1 MFGYQ
6 SVSKQ
11 KNLTHPGKGSPKK
24 LKTGNFL
31 KTLIAL
37 TVLFYSAFGPRAYA
51 NAKNDGQF
59 GLDVQYKNFHSRP
72 EAPFVQLRGASA
84 AVSTPAPPAVY
95 GPTISETL
103 PPEGQSGAERPLSG
117 EGQEQARLKRRK
129 IKTLVAME
137 IAYQVLG
144 MLDAAQTISCVSK
157 PTCSEGNPLLG
168 KKPSVSA
175 ILGFKLAT
183 GIIHYGAF
191 RRYMKHENYK
201 SAMTFELVSISVQGL
216 ICGLNF
222 RYTF

>member
-1 MFGYQ
+1 MFVYQ

-11 KNLTHPGKGSPKK
+11 KNLINPSKESPKN
-24 LKTGNFL
+24 LTPGNFL

-37 TVLFYSAFGPRAYA
+37 IALCASTFGTTAYA
-51 NAKNDGQF
+51 SAQNDGQF
-59 GLDVQYKNFHSRP
+59 GHNPQYKNFHSSS
-72 EAPFVQLRGASA
+72 EMPFDQLQSAFA
-84 AVSTPAPPAVY
+84 AVSIPAPPPVY
-95 GPTISETL
+95 GPTISESL
-103 PPEGQSGAERPLSG
+103 PPEGQSGAERPLSD
-117 EGQEQARLKRRK
+117 EGQEQTRLKRRK
-129 IKTLVAME
+129 IKTLEAME

-157 PTCSEGNPLLG
+157 PNCSEGNPILG

-191 RRYMKHENYK
+191 RRYIKHENYK
-201 SAMTFELVSISVQGL
+201 SAMTFELVSITVQGL